1 MQHKPALALLASL
14 TGTVALAQSA
24 PPPVIGYITVS
35 PQPVYAQHNYT
46 GRIAAPQIVQL
57 QARVTGY
64 LQSQDFKDG
73 QTVNKGDLLY
83 VIEQP
88 PYQAQVEAAQATLAQ
103 AQAQARNAQL
113 TLNRAS
119 ALLHTAAGQQS
130 SVDAAEAAS
139 LSDNAAILSAQSA
152 LQTAQINLGYTQI
165 RAPIDGVIGAT
176 TVTPGNVVGPTS
188 GTLATLVSE
197 DPMWVTFALP
207 TADAI
212 EDRAKAADYTILVQ
226 LPDGS
231 TYNQSGHI
239 DFINNQ
245 ITQST
250 DTQSWRATLPNPAHA
265 LTDGEFV
272 TVTLRAAQPKAQI
285 VIPLA
290 ALITDQL
297 GDYVLKL
304 TPDNTVAR
312 QNVTLGTQSVTTVPV
327 LSGLSPGDR
336 IITQGIQSIHPGE
349 KVTPQPAEQN

>member
-1 MQHKPALALLASL
+1 MQQKHALALLASL
-14 TGTVALAQSA
+14 TGASALAQSA

-64 LQSQDFKDG
+64 LESQDFKDG
-73 QTVNKGDLLY
+73 QAVKKGDLLY

-88 PYQAQVEAAQATLAQ
+88 PYQAQVEAAQAALAQ
-103 AQAQARNAQL
+103 AEAQARNATL
-113 TLNRAS
+113 TLARAK
-119 ALLHTAAGQQS
+119 ALLRTAAGQQS
-130 SVDAAEAAS
+130 AVDAAEAAS
-139 LSDNAAILSAQSA
+139 LSDNAAILSAQAA
-152 LQTAQINLGYTQI
+152 LQAAQINLGYTEI
-165 RAPIDGVIGAT
+165 RAPIDGILGAT
-176 TVTPGNVVGPTS
+176 SVTPGNVVGPTS
-188 GTLATLVSE
+188 GTLATLISE

-212 EDRAKAADYTILVQ
+212 KERAKANDYTLQVQ

-231 TYNQSGHI
+231 TYNQTGHI

-245 ITQST
+245 ITQNT
-250 DTQSWRATLPNPAHA
+250 DTQTWRATIANPAHA

-272 TVTLRAAQPKAQI
+272 TVTLRAAQPKQQI
-285 VIPLA
+285 VIPLV

-304 TPDNTVAR
+304 TPANTVTR
-312 QNVTLGTQSVTTVPV
+312 QNVTLGTETVTNVPV
-327 LSGLSPGDR
+327 LSGLSPGDK

-349 KVTPQPAEQN
+349 KVNAQPAEQN